1 MSPIKTINLLIYTS
15 ISLYKQFLYY
25 LNVRIN
31 KTYIL
36 YALKLYNMFMEKNKK
51 PLNNIKVL
59 DLTHMLSGPFGSMI
73 LADLGCEVIKIEPPQ
88 KGEGTRRLLE
98 NDPDY
103 SHNGMGA
110 YFYTLNRNKKS
121 VAIDLKNKKG
131 IEIFYKLVS
140 KADVVLSNF
149 SAGVT
154 KKLKIDFDALKEINP
169 KIITCTVSGFGETGP
184 NFQRPAFD
192 QIAQALG
199 GGMSITGL
207 SAKDPM
213 RAGIPIGDLGGGM
226 FAVMGIQAAIISRN
240 ETGFGQHVDISM
252 LDCQISMLN
261 YMATMHTM
269 SGIIP
274 EPIGNSHFVHMP
286 YDTFLTK
293 DYPIVIAAV
302 GDQFWQRLLKIFKD
316 PELKNPVYEKAFER
330 QKDKEKIAAI
340 MQKEL
345 SEETSQHW
353 LHELEK
359 ESVPCARVNNLEQ
372 AINDE
377 QIQYRKMVVDVP
389 HPEGG
394 SVKVPGNPIKLSSIT
409 DEQFT
414 SPPLLGEHTKEILE
428 DWLDFKDEELIELD
442 KQQIIDIK
450 K

>member
-1 MSPIKTINLLIYTS
+1 
-15 ISLYKQFLYY
+15 
-25 LNVRIN
+25 
-31 KTYIL
+31 
-36 YALKLYNMFMEKNKK
+36 MEKNKK

-59 DLTHMLSGPFGSMI
+59 DLTHMLSGPYGSMI

-121 VAIDLKNKKG
+121 VSIDLKNKKG

-316 PELKNPVYEKAFER
+316 PELKNPMYEKAFER

-340 MQKEL
+340 IQKEL

-377 QIQYRKMVVDVP
+377 QIQYRKMIVDVP

-409 DEQFT
+409 DEQYT

-428 DWLDFKDEELIELD
+428 DWLNFKDEELIELD

>member
-1 MSPIKTINLLIYTS
+1 MTS
-15 ISLYKQFLYY
+15 
-25 LNVRIN
+25 
-31 KTYIL
+31 
-36 YALKLYNMFMEKNKK
+36 AKK
-51 PLNNIKVL
+51 PLGNVKVL
-59 DLTHMLSGPFGSMI
+59 DLTHMLSGPYGGMI
-73 LADLGCEVIKIEPPQ
+73 LADLGCDVIKIEPPI

-98 NDPDY
+98 NDPNY
-103 SHNGMGA
+103 SVNGMGA

-121 VAIDLKNKKG
+121 VAIDLKKDEGLK
-131 IEIFYKLVS
+131 IFYRLVE

-154 KKLKIDFDALKEINP
+154 KKLKIDFDTLRKINP
-169 KIITCTVSGFGETGP
+169 RIITCTVSGFGESGP

-207 SAKDPM
+207 SAQEPM

-226 FAVMGIQAAIISRN
+226 FAVMGIQAALIDRVS
-240 ETGFGQHVDISM
+240 TGIGQNVDISM

-261 YMATMHTM
+261 YMATMQTM

-286 YDTFLTK
+286 YNSFLTK

-302 GDQFWQRLLKIFKD
+302 GDQFWPRLLKIFKN
-316 PELKNPVYEKAFER
+316 PELQDPIYETAFER
-330 QKDKEKIAAI
+330 QKDKQKLESVI
-340 MQKEL
+340 QKEL
-345 SEETSQHW
+345 LKENSDYW
-353 LHELEK
+353 LEELEK

-372 AINDE
+372 AIHDE
-377 QIQYRKMVVDVP
+377 QAQHRNMLVDVP

-394 SVKVPGNPIKLSSIT
+394 SAKIPGNPIKLSSVDT
-409 DEQFT
+409 EEFLA
-414 SPPLLGEHTKEILE
+414 PPLLGEHTKDILQ
-428 DWLDFKDEELIELD
+428 DWLDFSIEELMELD
-442 KQQIIDIK
+442 SQQVIGIK

>member
-1 MSPIKTINLLIYTS
+1 MTS
-15 ISLYKQFLYY
+15 
-25 LNVRIN
+25 
-31 KTYIL
+31 
-36 YALKLYNMFMEKNKK
+36 AKK
-51 PLNNIKVL
+51 PLGNIKVL
-59 DLTHMLSGPFGSMI
+59 DLTHMLSGPYGGMI
-73 LADLGCEVIKIEPPQ
+73 LADLGCDVIKIEPPI

-98 NDPDY
+98 NDPNY
-103 SHNGMGA
+103 SVNGMGA

-121 VAIDLKNKKG
+121 VAIDLKKDEGLK
-131 IEIFYKLVS
+131 IFYRLVE

-154 KKLKIDFDALKEINP
+154 KKLKIDFDTLQKINP
-169 KIITCTVSGFGETGP
+169 RIITCTVSGFGESGP

-207 SAKDPM
+207 SAQEPM

-226 FAVMGIQAAIISRN
+226 FAVMGIQAALIDRVS
-240 ETGFGQHVDISM
+240 TGIGQNVDISM

-261 YMATMHTM
+261 YMATMQTM

-286 YDTFLTK
+286 YNSFLTK

-302 GDQFWQRLLKIFKD
+302 GDQFWPRLLKIFKN
-316 PELKNPVYEKAFER
+316 PELQDPIYETAFER
-330 QKDKEKIAAI
+330 QKDKQKLESVI
-340 MQKEL
+340 QKEL
-345 SEETSQHW
+345 LKENSDYW
-353 LHELEK
+353 LEELEK

-372 AINDE
+372 AIHDE
-377 QIQYRKMVVDVP
+377 QAQHRNMLVDVP

-394 SVKVPGNPIKLSSIT
+394 SAKIPGNPIKLSSVDT
-409 DEQFT
+409 EEFLA
-414 SPPLLGEHTKEILE
+414 PPLLGEHTKDILK
-428 DWLDFKDEELIELD
+428 DWLDFSIEELMELD
-442 KQQIIDIK
+442 SQQVIGIK

>member
-1 MSPIKTINLLIYTS
+1 M
-15 ISLYKQFLYY
+15 
-25 LNVRIN
+25 N
-31 KTYIL
+31 KDT
-36 YALKLYNMFMEKNKK
+36 K
-51 PLNNIKVL
+51 PLSNIKVL
-59 DLTHMLSGPFGSMI
+59 DLTHMLSGPYGSMI
-73 LADLGCEVIKIEPPQ
+73 LADMGCDVIKIEPPL

-121 VAIDLKNKKG
+121 VAIDLKNEEG
-131 IEIFYKLVS
+131 LEIFYALIKEV
-140 KADVVLSNF
+140 DVVISNF

-154 KKLKIDFDALKEINP
+154 KKLKIDFDTLKTINP

-184 NFQRPAFD
+184 NFKRPAFD

-207 SAKDPM
+207 SAQDPM

-226 FAVMGIQAAIISRN
+226 FAVMGIQAAIINRS
-240 ETGFGQHVDISM
+240 ESGLGQHVDISM

-269 SGIIP
+269 SGLIP

-286 YDTFLTK
+286 YNTFHTK
-293 DYPIVIAAV
+293 DFPIVIAAV
-302 GDQFWQRLLKIFKD
+302 GDQFWPRLLKIFKD
-316 PELKNPVYEKAFER
+316 PKLKNPIYEKAFQR
-330 QKDKEKIAAI
+330 QKNKKEIENI
-340 MQKEL
+340 LQKEL
-345 SEETSQHW
+345 LNELSEYW
-353 LHELEK
+353 LDALEK

-377 QIQYRKMVVDVP
+377 QVQYRNMLVDVA

-394 SVKVPGNPIKLSSIT
+394 SVKVPGNPIKLSSY
-409 DEQFT
+409 ENEEYS
-414 SPPLLGEHTKEILE
+414 SPPLLGEHTKEVLQK
-428 DWLDFKDEELIELD
+428 WLNYSEEKLSKLHENKIIELR
-442 KQQIIDIK
+442 K
-450 K
+450 

>member
-1 MSPIKTINLLIYTS
+1 MTS
-15 ISLYKQFLYY
+15 
-25 LNVRIN
+25 
-31 KTYIL
+31 
-36 YALKLYNMFMEKNKK
+36 AKK
-51 PLNNIKVL
+51 PLGNVKVL
-59 DLTHMLSGPFGSMI
+59 DLTHMLSGPYGGMI
-73 LADLGCEVIKIEPPQ
+73 LADLGCDVIKIEPPI

-98 NDPDY
+98 NDSNY
-103 SHNGMGA
+103 SVNGMGA

-121 VAIDLKNKKG
+121 VAIDLKKDEGLK
-131 IEIFYKLVS
+131 IFYRLVE

-154 KKLKIDFDALKEINP
+154 KKLKIDFETLQKINP
-169 KIITCTVSGFGETGP
+169 RIITCTVSGFGESGP

-207 SAKDPM
+207 SAQEPM

-226 FAVMGIQAAIISRN
+226 FAVMGIQAALIDRVS
-240 ETGFGQHVDISM
+240 TGIGQNVDISM

-261 YMATMHTM
+261 YMATMQTM

-286 YDTFLTK
+286 YNSFLTK

-302 GDQFWQRLLKIFKD
+302 GDQFWPRLLKIFKN
-316 PELKNPVYEKAFER
+316 PELQDPIYETAFER
-330 QKDKEKIAAI
+330 QKDKQKLESVI
-340 MQKEL
+340 QKEL
-345 SEETSQHW
+345 LKENSDYW
-353 LHELEK
+353 LEELEK

-372 AINDE
+372 AIHDE
-377 QIQYRKMVVDVP
+377 QAQHRNMLVDVP

-394 SVKVPGNPIKLSSIT
+394 SAKIPGNPIKLSSV
-409 DEQFT
+409 DKEEFLA
-414 SPPLLGEHTKEILE
+414 PPLLGEHTKDILK
-428 DWLDFKDEELIELD
+428 DWLDFSIEELMELD
-442 KQQIIDIK
+442 SQQVIEIK

>member
-1 MSPIKTINLLIYTS
+1 
-15 ISLYKQFLYY
+15 
-25 LNVRIN
+25 
-31 KTYIL
+31 
-36 YALKLYNMFMEKNKK
+36 MEKNKK

-59 DLTHMLSGPFGSMI
+59 DLTHMLSGPYGSMI

-88 KGEGTRRLLE
+88 NGEGTRRLLE

-240 ETGFGQHVDISM
+240 ETGIGQHVDISM

-316 PELKNPVYEKAFER
+316 PELKNPLYEKAFER

-377 QIQYRKMVVDVP
+377 QIQYRKMIVDVP

-409 DEQFT
+409 DEQYT

-428 DWLDFKDEELIELD
+428 DWLNFKDEELIELD

>member
-1 MSPIKTINLLIYTS
+1 MNLLIYTS
-15 ISLYKQFLYY
+15 ISFYKQFLYY
-25 LNVRIN
+25 EIVCIN

-36 YALKLYNMFMEKNKK
+36 CALKLYNMFMEKNKK

-59 DLTHMLSGPFGSMI
+59 DLTHMLSGPYGSMI

-154 KKLKIDFDALKEINP
+154 KKLKIDFDALKVINP

-240 ETGFGQHVDISM
+240 ETGFGQDVVISM

-316 PELKNPVYEKAFER
+316 PELKNPLYEKAFER

-353 LHELEK
+353 LNELEK

-377 QIQYRKMVVDVP
+377 QIQYRKMIVDVP

-409 DEQFT
+409 DEQYT

-428 DWLDFKDEELIELD
+428 DWLNFKDEELIELD